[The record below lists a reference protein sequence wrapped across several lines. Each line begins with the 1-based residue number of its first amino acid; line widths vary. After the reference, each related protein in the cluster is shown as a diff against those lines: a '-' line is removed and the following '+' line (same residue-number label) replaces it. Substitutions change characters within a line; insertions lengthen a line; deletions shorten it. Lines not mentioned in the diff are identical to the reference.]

1 MEEDRLIKR
10 KQRVKRDG
18 NLQQLAEII
27 KELGDLYYQ
36 TGKLEDALKEYQQQ
50 LEVCQILNDELNTAV
65 AHRMIGETYTGL
77 GNYEDALI
85 HLNEY
90 LEGAKK
96 VKNLLEEQRAFATL
110 GRTYFCFADT
120 LPEESDK
127 KRDVLVDAK
136 KAYTRS
142 IYLCNELENT
152 NIKLEEMMTM
162 RTRLLLN
169 LGLVLEAQK
178 EPEQAIDLIEKAAAL
193 CKKHKL
199 DEDLHRINIALATI
213 YENQGNTELALQH
226 LDAAADVNN
235 ISLKA
240 VARLTKIELLL
251 KNGKWIDSRK
261 ILVSLYLTKG
271 LPDNINEQ
279 VEKYLRIVV
288 TICRNEENVII
299 EDDISVKLKL
309 YETLGDAAI
318 VVNSFEKAIVYY
330 REMLKCAEDIG
341 SEKIGAA
348 LTSLAQTLRDVDRY
362 DEALQYAVKELELCN
377 DPREIC
383 RSALFLADLQ
393 IATKSSSDDD
403 IKKSFQLALSTV
415 EQSNDNKL
423 QISVLKNF
431 LHYLKKIED
440 KDTTKIIQDKLNAL
454 TNHLIDDDDDDDD
467 EENESEVESINIGG
481 DICLEDLSDVENEIK
496 SKENIGTTKRRFKR
510 GLAVRRNEK
519 GETQLHVACIKGNIA
534 SVEKFLEAGHPTNVR
549 DHCGWTPLH
558 EAANHDY
565 IEIAE
570 LLLKNGAKVNDPGGS
585 LCGGITPLHDAASCG
600 NLAMMNLLMKYGA
613 NVILKTKDGD
623 TVLDCLENWKQR
635 AGDLSESLLTEY
647 ETMYHKLLPLI
658 PVSIKNTK
666 KPSPITKIDYNKLI
680 SVETDN
686 EEVETVKKISAGE
699 DYKRTIASLKHRG
712 SLIRPITNSKDKSK
726 ISNPFVDTKEDLVDD
741 WLEDDMGISSKKKC
755 LNDSYN
761 VTNKRKSNNFNID
774 DEETNNIYSKRAKIH
789 SDDEEEEEEEEEIE
803 NDNIELIDSDNSNA
817 SKTTSPLPN
826 SPKQFRKKK
835 TKQISLFSTGFT
847 KNSISRT
854 PSPICLNSF
863 DNTSQSN
870 NTMSTNLQISV
881 KNKIFHLKLILL
893 DQDKNEILKNILED
907 TKKKFN
913 DETGCIV
920 ELVLKT
926 MDGGTVCSDNVIHI
940 LKDNENVKYFKCD
953 IIKIEIPSIVER
965 YKTICRTIQLV
976 PEETTIKCLKS
987 CDNTSVFRLK
997 SDESKEMELEPLLKA
1012 LEYQKNLQVLY
1023 LSGGIFL
1030 NSGNILSNCL
1040 ENLSLLQE
1048 LYLQRCDIDYNCLL
1062 KLNKLP
1068 VQLRVLDFSYNPLG
1082 PNSEEIL
1089 HKLIVPLKNLQTL
1102 NLRHC
1107 ELDHFKFT
1115 IESNNLVNLDLS
1127 WNFLNG
1133 DNIDCHFL
1141 QRQLVHLNL
1150 SNTLHPTRNSFIT
1163 DVIKNSKM
1171 SSFITLESLEL
1182 SCCDIIDNDVKIIL
1196 QQAPNLTKIIFNGNS
1211 KISSVS
1217 VHMLLNRRP
1226 TLTHID
1232 VSGCKTITEP
1242 PDSNITIKNPE
1253 VCTLIVNMISDIC
1266 QSWLILW
1273 EGRGIVHK
1281 LPHNLTI
1288 FKPT

>member
-10 KQRVKRDG
+10 KQRLKRDG

-36 TGKLEDALKEYQQQ
+36 TGKFEDALKEYHQQ
-50 LEVCQILNDELNTAV
+50 LEVCEILNDELNTAV
-65 AHRMIGETYTGL
+65 AHRMIGETYTSL

-120 LPEESDK
+120 LSEESDK
-127 KRDVLVDAK
+127 KKNVLVDAK

-142 IYLCNELENT
+142 ICLCNELENS

-169 LGLVLEAQK
+169 LGLVLEAQE
-178 EPEQAIDLIEKAAAL
+178 EPEQAIDLIEKAATL

-213 YENQGNTELALQH
+213 YENQGKTELALQH

-240 VARLTKIELLL
+240 VARLTKTELLL
-251 KNGKWIDSRK
+251 KNGKWTDARK
-261 ILVSLYLTKG
+261 ILVSLFLTKG
-271 LPDNINEQ
+271 LPENINEQ

-288 TICRNEENVII
+288 TICRNEENLII

-309 YETLGDAAI
+309 YETLGDAAV
-318 VVNSFEKAIVYY
+318 VVNSFEKAIDYY
-330 REMLKCAEDIG
+330 REMLKCAEDSG

-393 IATKSSSDDD
+393 IATKSSDGE
-403 IKKSFQLALSTV
+403 IKKSFHLALSTV
-415 EQSNDNKL
+415 EQSKDNKL

-431 LHYLKKIED
+431 LLYLEKIED
-440 KDTTKIIQDKLNAL
+440 KDTKEMIQEKLNSL
-454 TNHLIDDDDDDDD
+454 TNHLID
-467 EENESEVESINIGG
+467 EESESESEIESVNIGG

-519 GETQLHVACIKGNIA
+519 GETQLHVACIKGNTA
-534 SVEKFLEAGHPTNVR
+534 NVEKFLAAGHPTNVR

-613 NVILKTKDGD
+613 NVILRTKEGD
-623 TVLDCLENWKQR
+623 TVLDCLESWKNR
-635 AGDLSESLLTEY
+635 AGDLSQSELIEY
-647 ETMYHKLLPLI
+647 ENMYKKLLPLV
-658 PVSIKNTK
+658 PVNIKDSK
-666 KPSPITKIDYNKLI
+666 KQSPITKTDYKKLI
-680 SVETDN
+680 SLETEN
-686 EEVETVKKISAGE
+686 EEVEPMKISAGE

-712 SLIRPITNSKDKSK
+712 SLIRPITNSNDRGK
-726 ISNPFVDTKEDLVDD
+726 ISNPLVDTKEDLVDD
-741 WLEDDMGISSKKKC
+741 WLEDDMDISSKKKF
-755 LNDSYN
+755 LNDSSN
-761 VTNKRKSNNFNID
+761 ATNKRKSSSFNVD
-774 DEETNNIYSKRAKIH
+774 DETSSIYVKRPRID
-789 SDDEEEEEEEEEIE
+789 SDEEEEE
-803 NDNIELIDSDNSNA
+803 NDNIELIESDNSNA
-817 SKTTSPLPN
+817 SKITSPPN
-826 SPKQFRKKK
+826 SPKQFRRKKN
-835 TKQISLFSTGFT
+835 KQMSLFSTGFT
-847 KNSISRT
+847 KNSVSRT
-854 PSPICLNSF
+854 PSPICSIIL
-863 DNTSQSN
+863 DNTSQQSN
-870 NTMSTNLQISV
+870 NAITTNLQISI
-881 KNKIFHLKLILL
+881 KNKVFDLKLIIL
-893 DQDKNEILKNILED
+893 DQDKSEILENILED

-926 MDGGTVCSDNVIHI
+926 MDGGTVSSENVIHI
-940 LKDNENVKYFKCD
+940 IKESKNIKYLKCD

-976 PEETTIKCLKS
+976 PEEITIKCLKS

-997 SDESKEMELEPLLKA
+997 SDETKEMELEPLLKA

-1023 LSGGIFL
+1023 LSGGVFL
-1030 NSGNILSNCL
+1030 NSGKILSNCL
-1040 ENLSLLQE
+1040 LNLSLLQE

-1062 KLNKLP
+1062 KMEKLP

-1082 PNSEEIL
+1082 PNSEETL
-1089 HKLIVPLKNLQTL
+1089 HNLIVPLKNLQTL

-1107 ELDHFKFT
+1107 ELDNFKFS

-1133 DNIDCHFL
+1133 DSDCHFL
-1141 QRQLVHLNL
+1141 QRQLVNLNL

-1163 DVIKNSKM
+1163 DVIKNSKI
-1171 SSFITLESLEL
+1171 SFMTLESLEL
-1182 SCCDIIDNDVKIIL
+1182 SCCDIIDDDVKTIL
-1196 QQAPNLTKIIFNGNS
+1196 LHAPNLTKIIFNGNS

-1217 VHMLLNRRP
+1217 VNMLLNRRP

-1242 PDSNITIKNPE
+1242 PDPNITIKNPE
-1253 VCTLIVNMISDIC
+1253 ICTLIVNMISDIC

-1273 EGRGIVHK
+1273 EGRGVVHK

-1288 FKPT
+1288 FNPT